1 MKTALSL
8 YVAIAAHL
16 LILLGLALG
25 SGGWSQLP
33 FGGGQGLGDGRPDQP
48 APLASETDKPAATA
62 LSKPQP
68 QENLSPE
75 RITDRLTLASKP
87 VQLTKITAPA
97 AEARQQKSAGVSSV
111 PRTSEDSA
119 PIAASASARGSG
131 LAGGGRGGYLADLR
145 RHLDRHR
152 RSLPGVLASARS
164 EVAFTVAADGGV
176 SALRLQ
182 KSSGVAALDQEALD
196 LLRRAA
202 PLPKPPDG
210 AARELVVPVSVGVP

>member
-16 LILLGLALG
+16 LILLGLAIG

-33 FGGGQGLGDGRPDQP
+33 FGDGQGLGDGKPEQA
-48 APLASETDKPAATA
+48 APLASEADGPLAASLPKPEPQR
-62 LSKPQP
+62 LS
-68 QENLSPE
+68 SAE

-87 VQLTKITAPA
+87 VPLSRPVPREV
-97 AEARQQKSAGVSSV
+97 EARPQTPVETSASTGENEKSA
-111 PRTSEDSA
+111 PNTS
-119 PIAASASARGSG
+119 RGSG
-131 LAGGGRGGYLADLR
+131 PSGGGRGGYLADLR

-152 RSLPGVLASARS
+152 RSLPGVLASARA
-164 EVAFTVAADGGV
+164 EVAFTVDADGGV

-182 KSSGVAALDQEALD
+182 TSSGIAALDQEALD

-202 PLPKPPDG
+202 PLPKPPEG
-210 AARELVVPVSVGVP
+210 RARELVVPVSVGVPQAR

>member
-8 YVAIAAHL
+8 YVAIAVHL

-33 FGGGQGLGDGRPDQP
+33 FGEGQGLGDGQP
-48 APLASETDKPAATA
+48 EQAAPLASDKPVAAA
-62 LSKPQP
+62 LPKPESQKIA
-68 QENLSPE
+68 SSE
-75 RITDRLTLASKP
+75 RITDKLTLASKP
-87 VQLTKITAPA
+87 VQLTQPAPREAEAKPQTSVEIASSLASANAKSAPA
-97 AEARQQKSAGVSSV
+97 TV
-111 PRTSEDSA
+111 
-119 PIAASASARGSG
+119 RGSG
-131 LAGGGRGGYLADLR
+131 PSGGGRGGYLADLR

-164 EVAFTVAADGGV
+164 EVALTVAADGSL

-182 KSSGVAALDQEALD
+182 KSSGIPALDQEALD

-210 AARELVVPVSVGVP
+210 LARELVVPVSVGLP

>member
-8 YVAIAAHL
+8 YVAIAVHL
-16 LILLGLALG
+16 LILLGLVLG
-25 SGGWSQLP
+25 SGSGSQLP
-33 FGGGQGLGDGRPDQP
+33 FGVGNGLGDGKSEQA
-48 APLASETDKPAATA
+48 APLASEADKPAAA
-62 LSKPQP
+62 SPSQQQP
-68 QENLSPE
+68 QQNPSPE
-75 RITDRLTLASKP
+75 RIADRLGLASKP
-87 VQLTKITAPA
+87 VQLGRPA
-97 AEARQQKSAGVSSV
+97 ASEATPQTSAGISSA
-111 PRTSEDSA
+111 PRTNQSGA
-119 PIAASASARGSG
+119 PIAAGAFARSGGS
-131 LAGGGRGGYLADLR
+131 AGGGRGGYLADLR

-182 KSSGVAALDQEALD
+182 KSSGVAALDQEALA

-210 AARELVVPVSVGVP
+210 LTRELIVPVSVGAPRP

>member
-16 LILLGLALG
+16 LVLLGLALG

-33 FGGGQGLGDGRPDQP
+33 FGEGQGLGDGKPERA
-48 APLASETDKPAATA
+48 APLASEAERPLAASLPKQA
-62 LSKPQP
+62 PQKIVSS
-68 QENLSPE
+68 EV
-75 RITDRLTLASKP
+75 LTLASKP
-87 VQLTKITAPA
+87 VQLGRSLPRDAQARPRAPVEIPASAPA
-97 AEARQQKSAGVSSV
+97 SATPDDKRVQLG
-111 PRTSEDSA
+111 A
-119 PIAASASARGSG
+119 GSG
-131 LAGGGRGGYLADLR
+131 GPAGGGRGGYLADLR

-182 KSSGVAALDQEALD
+182 KSSGVPALDQEALD

-202 PLPKPPDG
+202 PLPRPPDG
-210 AARELVVPVSVGVP
+210 QARELVVPVSVGAP

>member
-1 MKTALSL
+1 VKTALSL

-33 FGGGQGLGDGRPDQP
+33 FGIGQGLGDGTPEQA
-48 APLASETDKPAATA
+48 APLASEADAPAAA
-62 LSKPQP
+62 ELSKPEP
-68 QENLSPE
+68 QQIVGSDVL
-75 RITDRLTLASKP
+75 RLASKP
-87 VQLTKITAPA
+87 VPLTSPAQRVAVARPLAPVASSRNEEKRAPA
-97 AEARQQKSAGVSSV
+97 A
-111 PRTSEDSA
+111 PTTS
-119 PIAASASARGSG
+119 RGSG
-131 LAGGGRGGYLADLR
+131 PAGGGRGGYLADLR

-164 EVAFTVAADGGV
+164 EVAFTVAADGSV

-210 AARELVVPVSVGVP
+210 LARELVVPVSVGAP

>member
-33 FGGGQGLGDGRPDQP
+33 FGDGRGIGDARPGQA
-48 APLASETDKPAATA
+48 APLVSEADKPVAAA
-62 LSKPQP
+62 PPKPEP
-68 QENLSPE
+68 HKIADSEM
-75 RITDRLTLASKP
+75 LTLASKP
-87 VQLTKITAPA
+87 VTLTRSAAREAAKPQAPVEAPA
-97 AEARQQKSAGVSSV
+97 SPDTHEKQ
-111 PRTSEDSA
+111 A
-119 PIAASASARGSG
+119 PATLRGSG
-131 LAGGGRGGYLADLR
+131 PAGGGRGGYLADLR

-210 AARELVVPVSVGVP
+210 LARELVVPVSVGVP